1 MYIDNIIGGTYRH
14 WNPFDSIFLE
24 APTGSGKTTFV
35 LQCLV
40 PEALQEKKEVLF
52 LSNRYLLKEQVKV
65 NVAKKQMVPTDDLEW
80 LEQIEEFDGIT
91 IVSYQKLQWLLEKKR
106 AENYLGSRYKYVVFD
121 EAHYIVEDALFNPKI
136 ICLLNYIKSVSAVKI
151 FLSATITEVK
161 EFLMQKGLLGKILW
175 YPEEEVSE
183 YLKRKRIDTIMGRVY
198 GQWKRVW
205 EYCFPTSKKNIEVK
219 YFDEYSQIAEVMN
232 QSKSKWLIFVSNK
245 ASVKIWTDTL
255 QIPFDV
261 IHAEE
266 RKQEVVEEIIRE
278 EKFEKQALITTKLL
292 DNGVNFKDEQLQNL
306 VIDTV
311 SETEFVQM
319 LGRKRFRQE
328 DESIRLYIPRK
339 SVRYFSGYLKMNIE
353 RALEILGQ
361 EFAGDGMVSRMLE
374 DPQVYGIIRRFC
386 IFQAGKLQINEA
398 GIYKLRR
405 IAQFL
410 RHMQEA
416 MKGDEWAFVK
426 EQLRWIGLEDQFSEE
441 NSLTEEKKNKTLR
454 EGERIFAEITDQWMD
469 KAMQKAF
476 RERVKMLMEKTDG
489 YEKKGG
495 RVPGKSVIEGFM
507 QKYYPGYRLKVKKSS
522 RKGEETMWMIERG
535 ELA

>member
-1 MYIDNIIGGTYRH
+1 
-14 WNPFDSIFLE
+14 
-24 APTGSGKTTFV
+24 
-35 LQCLV
+35 
-40 PEALQEKKEVLF
+40 
-52 LSNRYLLKEQVKV
+52 
-65 NVAKKQMVPTDDLEW
+65 
-80 LEQIEEFDGIT
+80 
-91 IVSYQKLQWLLEKKR
+91 
-106 AENYLGSRYKYVVFD
+106 
-121 EAHYIVEDALFNPKI
+121 
-136 ICLLNYIKSVSAVKI
+136 
-151 FLSATITEVK
+151 
-161 EFLMQKGLLGKILW
+161 
-175 YPEEEVSE
+175 
-183 YLKRKRIDTIMGRVY
+183 
-198 GQWKRVW
+198 
-205 EYCFPTSKKNIEVK
+205 
-219 YFDEYSQIAEVMN
+219 
-232 QSKSKWLIFVSNK
+232 
-245 ASVKIWTDTL
+245 
-255 QIPFDV
+255 
-261 IHAEE
+261 
-266 RKQEVVEEIIRE
+266 
-278 EKFEKQALITTKLL
+278 
-292 DNGVNFKDEQLQNL
+292 
-306 VIDTV
+306 
-311 SETEFVQM
+311 
-319 LGRKRFRQE
+319 
-328 DESIRLYIPRK
+328 
-339 SVRYFSGYLKMNIE
+339 
-353 RALEILGQ
+353 
-361 EFAGDGMVSRMLE
+361 MVSRMLE

>member
-1 MYIDNIIGGTYRH
+1 MYIDNMIEETYRH
-14 WNPFDSIFLE
+14 WEPKDSVFIE

-40 PEALQEKKEVLF
+40 PKALQEKKEVLF
-52 LSNRYLLKEQVKV
+52 LSNRYLLKEQVKA

-91 IVSYQKLQWLLEKKR
+91 IVSYQKLQLLLEKKR
-106 AENYLGSRYKYVVFD
+106 VERYLGSRYKYVVFD

-136 ICLLNYIKSVSAVKI
+136 ICLLNYIKSVFAVKI

-205 EYCFPTSKKNIEVK
+205 EYCFPRSKKNIEVK
-219 YFDEYSQIAEVMN
+219 YFDEYSQIVEVMN

-245 ASVKIWTDTL
+245 ASVKIWADTL
-255 QIPFDV
+255 RIPFDI

-266 RKQEVVEEIIRE
+266 RKQEVVEEIIRQ

-306 VIDTV
+306 VIDTI
-311 SETEFVQM
+311 SETEFIQM
-319 LGRKRFRQE
+319 LGRKRFQRE
-328 DESIRLYIPRK
+328 DECIRLYIPRK
-339 SVRYFSGYLKMNIE
+339 SARYFSGHLQMNIKKS
-353 RALEILGQ
+353 LEILEGGVV
-361 EFAGDGMVSRMLE
+361 GDGMVSRMLE

-398 GIYKLRR
+398 GIYKLQCTAR
-405 IAQFL
+405 FL
-410 RHMQEA
+410 QRMQEA
-416 MKGDEWAFVK
+416 MKEDEWAFIK

-441 NSLTEEKKNKTLR
+441 NSLTEEKKNETLR
-454 EGERIFAEITDQWMD
+454 EGERIFVEITDQWMD
-469 KAMQKAF
+469 KARQKAF
-476 RERVKMLMEKTDG
+476 RERVKILMEKTDG
-489 YEKKGG
+489 YQKKGG
-495 RVPGKSVIEGFM
+495 RIPGKSVIEEFM
-507 QKYYPGYRLKVKKSS
+507 RRHYPEYRLKVKKSS
-522 RKGEETMWMIERG
+522 RKGEETLWMIKRG
-535 ELA
+535 